1 MYTQPA
7 NHNLRRSFLRAVGGF
22 GSLALVSGSRSL
34 GAETRVKDL
43 IVLLPGITGSVLQK
57 NKKDVWAVTTES
69 VGGALTTLGQNLQ
82 GLELKEDPQDLE
94 DLGDG
99 VVATGL
105 FPNVHLIPGF
115 WKIDGYSGVRA
126 TLSQRLNL
134 GGARNYIEFP
144 YDWRRDNRVAA
155 RKLARLVPAWLA
167 QWKKVSGND
176 AKVVFIAHSMGGL
189 VARYY
194 LECLEGWQYTRKLIT
209 FGTPYRGSLN
219 ALDFLSNGY
228 RKTFAGF
235 NVADLSALMRSFTS
249 VYQLMPRYPCVD
261 MGDGMMRRPGE
272 VSGLP
277 NIDPAKAAAGLAFH
291 RELEQAICANAGSK
305 EYISYLV
312 HPIVGTDQ
320 LTKQSARIRDGR
332 LVPSNELRGTNES
345 GDGTV
350 PRPSAITLGCTPD
363 DDEAFG
369 RTALFVSGIHG
380 SLQNLPQV
388 IAQVSYLLL
397 EPKFESYRPATEQ
410 FSLEVDDAYVVGEPV
425 RIRCDAGTM
434 SVGGSLIIEEAATGK
449 QVFKGSLV
457 PQSDEPISVE
467 HLPAG
472 TYRAALEAEGRRLI
486 SDVFLVSR

>member
-1 MYTQPA
+1 M
-7 NHNLRRSFLRAVGGF
+7 
-22 GSLALVSGSRSL
+22 
-34 GAETRVKDL
+34 
-43 IVLLPGITGSVLQK
+43 LPGITGSVLQK

-69 VGGALTTLGQNLQ
+69 VGGALTSLGRNLEA
-82 GLELKEDPQDLE
+82 LELKDDPQDVE

-105 FPNVHLIPGF
+105 FPDVHLIPGF

-126 TLSQRLNL
+126 ALSQRLNL
-134 GGARNYIEFP
+134 DGAQNYVEFP

-176 AKVVFIAHSMGGL
+176 DSKVVFIAHSMGGL

-194 LECLEGWQYTRKLIT
+194 LECLQGWRYARKLIT

-235 NVADLSALMRSFTS
+235 NVADLSTLMRSFTS
-249 VYQLMPRYPCVD
+249 VYQLLPRYPCVD

-305 EYISYLV
+305 EYRSYPV

-320 LTKQSARIRDGR
+320 PTKQSARIRDGR
-332 LVPSNELRGTNES
+332 LAPFNELRGADES

-369 RTALFVSGIHG
+369 RAALFVSGIHG

-388 IAQVSYLLL
+388 IGQVSYVLL
-397 EPKFESYRPATEQ
+397 EPKFESYRPASEA
-410 FSLEVDDAYVVGEPV
+410 FSLEVDDAYLVGEPV

-434 SVGGSLIIEEAATGK
+434 SLGASLIVEEAETGK
-449 QVFKGSLV
+449 QVFKGNLV
-457 PQSDEPISVE
+457 PQSNEPISVE

-472 TYRAALEAEGRRLI
+472 TYRAALEAEGRRLM